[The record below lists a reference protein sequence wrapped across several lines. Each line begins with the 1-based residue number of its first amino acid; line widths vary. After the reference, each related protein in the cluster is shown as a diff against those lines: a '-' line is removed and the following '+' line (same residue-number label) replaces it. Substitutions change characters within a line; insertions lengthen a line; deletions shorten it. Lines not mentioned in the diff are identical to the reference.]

1 MSKSQRT
8 KRVKMRKAL
17 KALKLATGA
26 LAFYAAPE
34 SYQYRGA
41 GGANPPITPA
51 ATIDGGKLARM
62 TLDDLAKYL
71 DDDAQC
77 ALRCA
82 HWEAGEDD

>member
-1 MSKSQRT
+1 MFTQSLKTDQARL
-8 KRVKMRKAL
+8 R
-17 KALKLATGA
+17 KALKLATDA
-26 LAFYAAPE
+26 LSFYADPAA
-34 SYQYRGA
+34 YRYR
-41 GGANPPITPA
+41 GANPPITPA